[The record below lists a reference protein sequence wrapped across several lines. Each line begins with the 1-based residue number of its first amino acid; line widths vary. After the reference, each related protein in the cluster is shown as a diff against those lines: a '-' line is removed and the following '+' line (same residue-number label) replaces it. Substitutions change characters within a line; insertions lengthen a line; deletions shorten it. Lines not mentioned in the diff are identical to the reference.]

1 MPNAAESAADGS
13 AAGKSGAGDDGTDA
27 APGVDGRVSAVNAAV
42 GARLRAVRR
51 QRRLALSDVEAASGG
66 EFRISVLGAYERG
79 ERGVQVHRLM
89 RLSEIYGV
97 DPAALLPGA
106 ASASFGGMQ
115 AGAGAAGA
123 ADAPPSFPPEAVL

>member
-1 MPNAAESAADGS
+1 MSNAPESAADGS
-13 AAGKSGAGDDGTDA
+13 SAGKSGAGDEGTDA
-27 APGVDGRVSAVNAAV
+27 APDAGGRVSAVNAAV

-97 DPAALLPGA
+97 DPAALLPGTP
-106 ASASFGGMQ
+106 SASSGRTQ
-115 AGAGAAGA
+115 AGAGAAG
-123 ADAPPSFPPEAVL
+123 APPSFPPEAVL

>member
-1 MPNAAESAADGS
+1 M
-13 AAGKSGAGDDGTDA
+13 
-27 APGVDGRVSAVNAAV
+27 
-42 GARLRAVRR
+42 RAVRR

-97 DPAALLPGA
+97 DPAALLPGTP
-106 ASASFGGMQ
+106 SVSSGGTE
-115 AGAGAAGA
+115 AGTGAAGA
-123 ADAPPSFPPEAVL
+123 AGAPPSFPPDAVL

>member
-1 MPNAAESAADGS
+1 MPDADDDGADAA
-13 AAGKSGAGDDGTDA
+13 SGAGSRA
-27 APGVDGRVSAVNAAV
+27 AAANASV

-51 QRRLALSDVEAASGG
+51 RRCLSLSDVQAASGG

-97 DPAALLPGA
+97 DPAALLPGT
-106 ASASFGGMQ
+106 ASASFGG
-115 AGAGAAGA
+115 APACIDAAEGA
-123 ADAPPSFPPEAVL
+123 DPVPSFPPEAVL